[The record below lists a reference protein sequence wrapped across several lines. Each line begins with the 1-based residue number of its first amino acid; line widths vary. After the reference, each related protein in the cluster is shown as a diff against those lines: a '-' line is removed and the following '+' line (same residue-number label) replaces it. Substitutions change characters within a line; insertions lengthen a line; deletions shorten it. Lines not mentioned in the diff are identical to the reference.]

1 MPKVSIVVPVC
12 NVEKYVAKCLDS
24 IMLQTLTDIEIICVD
39 DGSTDKSGMILDQ
52 YAKKDARIRVIHKP
66 NSGYGD
72 SMNIGIDIA
81 TGEFV
86 GIVESDDVIKPQM
99 YEVLYSK
106 AKEND
111 LDLIKSNAIF
121 WWETI
126 GLQESSYKKELDD
139 FYNVILKSEDREIMF
154 RFFMNTWTGIYKKEF
169 LKKYN
174 IRHNTTP
181 GASYQDNGFW
191 MQTLC
196 FCEKA
201 MWLKDAFYYYRQD
214 NPFASIK
221 SKNKMYAMLNE
232 YQYISDVL
240 KNRVGIME
248 ESICNYFRMFR
259 HRGTFYRI
267 DDNLK
272 REFCNTM
279 IEDYKC
285 YKDFILMNENLNNWF
300 EQICLYPDETC
311 KKTIDKKRLLE
322 KSFEHANKIVLYGA
336 GQRAKATIKR
346 LYNIGVFEK
355 ISAIVVT
362 KMSHEKEIATI
373 PIFSFYEFGDYDDK
387 TLFIIAISEKTDAY
401 RNVLAALEKKE
412 IYNYIAS
419 TELVQ
424 LFYSVS

>member
-1 MPKVSIVVPVC
+1 MPKVSVVVPVC
-12 NVEKYVAKCLDS
+12 NVEKYIAKCLDS
-24 IMLQTLTDIEIICVD
+24 ILVQTLIDIEIICVD

-52 YAKKDARIRVIHKP
+52 YAEKDARIRVIHKA

-72 SMNIGIDIA
+72 SMNIGFDMA
-81 TGEFV
+81 VGEYI
-86 GIVESDDVIKPQM
+86 GIVESDDVIKPKM

-126 GLQESSYKKELDD
+126 NLQESTYKNELDD
-139 FYNVILKSEDREIMF
+139 FYNIILNSEDREIMF

-174 IRHNTTP
+174 ISHNTTL

-196 FCEKA
+196 FCKKA

-214 NPFASIK
+214 NPLASIK
-221 SKNKMYAMLNE
+221 SKNKVYAMLNE
-232 YQYISDVL
+232 YQYVSDVL
-240 KNRVGIME
+240 KNRVGNLE
-248 ESICNYFRMFR
+248 EGICNYFRMIR

-279 IEDYKC
+279 IEEYNC
-285 YKDFILMNENLNNWF
+285 YKNFILKNESLNKWF
-300 EQICLYPDETC
+300 EQICLYPDEVC
-311 KKTIDKKRLLE
+311 KEVIEKKSMLVN
-322 KSFEHANKIVLYGA
+322 SFERANKIVLYGA
-336 GQRAKATIKR
+336 GRRAKATIKR

-355 ISAIVVT
+355 ITAIVVT
-362 KMSHEKEIATI
+362 KKSYEEEMATV
-373 PIFSFYEFGDYDDK
+373 PIFSFNDFADYDDR
-387 TLFIIAISEKTDAY
+387 TLFIIAVSENTDAY
-401 RNVLAALEKKE
+401 QRVLDQIKKKG
-412 IYNYIAS
+412 IKNYIAS